1 LQIPFHHKRNVE
13 KLQDFIFETKVDS
26 LACVGDEVD
35 VPQLG
40 AFNKGTRA
48 EFERTLQRDFN
59 TAHNVLADFREAL
72 GSKKKPF
79 ILQRSNHSQ
88 RIEKYIYK
96 NAPAFESVTALR
108 IENLL
113 GLNKLR
119 ITYQRSMDYIAP
131 GVLMGHGDEGRLYS
145 QGGLTALNL
154 GIRTGQNV
162 VCGHTHRQ
170 GISKASRG
178 FGGRLTTIWGCE
190 VGHLMD
196 LRSSGANYIREKAA
210 NWQSGF
216 GILYIQNNHVV
227 PQLVPINDKGKF
239 IVDGKEWG

>member
-40 AFNKGTRA
+40 VFNKGTRA
-48 EFERTLQRDFN
+48 EFERTLQRDFD
-59 TAHNVLADFREAL
+59 TAHKVLGEFRDAL

-113 GLNKLR
+113 GLNKLG
-119 ITYQRSMDYIAP
+119 ITYQRHMDYIAP
-131 GVLMGHGDEGRLYS
+131 GVLMGHGDEGRMYTTA
-145 QGGLTALNL
+145 GLTGLNL
-154 GIRTGQNV
+154 ALRTGQNCV
-162 VCGHTHRQ
+162 IGHTHRQ
-170 GISKASRG
+170 GISSASRG
-178 FGGRLTTIWGCE
+178 FGGRLTTIWGLEC
-190 VGHLMD
+190 GHLMD
-196 LRSSGANYIREKAA
+196 LKSSGASYIREKAA
-210 NWQSGF
+210 NWQQGF
-216 GILYIQNNHVV
+216 AILYVEGNHVV
-227 PQLVPINDKGKF
+227 PQLVPINEKGKF
-239 IVDGKEWG
+239 IVEGKEW

>member
-1 LQIPFHHKRNVE
+1 
-13 KLQDFIFETKVDS
+13 
-26 LACVGDEVD
+26 VGDEID
-35 VPQLG
+35 AAELG
-40 AFNKGTRA
+40 AFNKGTRK
-48 EFERTLQRDFN
+48 EFEGTLQKNFN
-59 TAHNVLADFREAL
+59 LTNKILGDFREAL

-79 ILQRSNHSQ
+79 TLQRSNHSQ

-113 GLNKLR
+113 GLNKLG
-119 ITYQRSMDYIAP
+119 ITYQRHMDFVAP
-131 GVLMGHGDEGRLYS
+131 GVLMGHGDEGRLYM
-145 QGGLTALNL
+145 QAGLTGLNL
-154 GIRTGQNV
+154 ALRTGENV
-162 VCGHTHRQ
+162 ICGHTHRQ

-178 FGGRLTTIWGCE
+178 FGGRLNTIWGME

-216 GILYIQNNHVV
+216 GILYIQDNHVV
-227 PQLVPINDKGKF
+227 PQLVPINEKGKF

>member
-1 LQIPFHHKRNVE
+1 MDGLY
-13 KLQDFIFETKVDS
+13 
-26 LACVGDEVD
+26 AVGDEID

-48 EFERTLQRDFN
+48 EFERTLQKDFT
-59 TAHNVLADFREAL
+59 TAHNVLKDFREAV
-72 GSKKKPF
+72 GKKKPF
-79 ILQRSNHSQ
+79 VLQRSNHSQ

-113 GLNKLR
+113 GLNKLG
-119 ITYQRSMDYIAP
+119 ITYQRHMDFIAP

-145 QGGLTALNL
+145 NGLTALNL

-170 GISKASRG
+170 AIASASRG
-178 FGGRLTTIWGCE
+178 FGGRLNTIWGME
-190 VGHLMD
+190 VGNLMD
-196 LRSSGANYIREKAA
+196 IRSHGAGYIREKMA
-210 NWQSGF
+210 NWQQGF
-216 GILYIQNNHVV
+216 GMLYVQGNHVV
-227 PQLVPINDKGKF
+227 PQLVPINNKGKF
-239 IVDGKEWG
+239 IADGEEWG

>member
-40 AFNKGTRA
+40 VFNKGTRA
-48 EFERTLQRDFN
+48 EFERTLQRDFD
-59 TAHNVLADFREAL
+59 TAHKVLGEFRDAL

-113 GLNKLR
+113 GLNKLG
-119 ITYQRSMDYIAP
+119 ITYQRHMDYIAP
-131 GVLMGHGDEGRLYS
+131 GVLMGHGDEGRMYTTA
-145 QGGLTALNL
+145 GLTGLNL
-154 GIRTGQNV
+154 ALRTGQNCV
-162 VCGHTHRQ
+162 IGHTHRQ
-170 GISKASRG
+170 GISSASRG
-178 FGGRLTTIWGCE
+178 FGGRLTTIWGLEC
-190 VGHLMD
+190 GHLMD
-196 LRSSGANYIREKAA
+196 LRSSGASYIREKAA
-210 NWQSGF
+210 NWQQGF
-216 GILYIQNNHVV
+216 AILYVEGNHVV
-227 PQLVPINDKGKF
+227 PQLVPINEKGKF
-239 IVDGKEWG
+239 IVEGKEW

>member
-13 KLQDFIFETKVDS
+13 KLQDYIFESKVDG
-26 LACVGDEVD
+26 LACVGDEID

-113 GLNKLR
+113 GLNKLG

-178 FGGRLTTIWGCE
+178 FGGRLTPFGDARWVISWTYDHPVQITFEKRQPTGNQ
-190 VGHLMD
+190 D
-196 LRSSGANYIREKAA
+196 LHFVYTR
-210 NWQSGF
+210 QSCCASACT
-216 GILYIQNNHVV
+216 Y
-227 PQLVPINDKGKF
+227 
-239 IVDGKEWG
+239 

>member
-1 LQIPFHHKRNVE
+1 
-13 KLQDFIFETKVDS
+13 
-26 LACVGDEVD
+26 VGDEVD

-113 GLNKLR
+113 GLNKLG

-131 GVLMGHGDEGRLYS
+131 GVLMGHGDEGRMYTTA
-145 QGGLTALNL
+145 GLTGLNL
-154 GIRTGQNV
+154 ALRTGQSCV
-162 VCGHTHRQ
+162 IGHTHRQ
-170 GISKASRG
+170 GISSASRG
-178 FGGRLTTIWGCE
+178 FGGRLNTIWGCE
-190 VGHLMD
+190 VGNLMD
-196 LRSSGANYIREKAA
+196 LRSSGAAYIREKAA
-210 NWQSGF
+210 NWQQGF
-216 GILYIQNNHVV
+216 AILYVEGNHVV
-227 PQLVPINDKGKF
+227 PQLVPINEKGKF
-239 IVDGKEWG
+239 IAEGKEW